1 MRSEQRA
8 EIDRRF
14 LKAYRLL
21 YADEKVQMKKEFCA
35 KTGLIPQNFSML
47 ERGDLSCTVD
57 NIYNLATQF
66 GVSLEWIFFGKGKFY
81 KEGGNGD
88 GAV

>member
-1 MRSEQRA
+1 MKSDQRL

-21 YADEKVQMKKEFCA
+21 YADEKVSMKKEFCE
-35 KTGLIPQNFSML
+35 KTALIPQNFSML

-57 NIYNLATQF
+57 NIYHLCATF
-66 GVSLEWIFFGKGKFY
+66 GVSLEWIFFGEGEFY
-81 KEGGNGD
+81 K
-88 GAV
+88 

>member
-21 YADEKVQMKKEFCA
+21 YADEKVQTKREFCE
-35 KTGLIPQNFSML
+35 KVGLIPQNFSML
-47 ERGDLSCTVD
+47 ERGGLSSTVD
-57 NIYNLATQF
+57 NIYNLATRF
-66 GVSLEWIFFGKGKFY
+66 GVSLEWLFFGRGDFY
-81 KEGGNGD
+81 ANN
-88 GAV
+88 

>member
-8 EIDRRF
+8 AIDRRF

-21 YADEKVQMKKEFCA
+21 YADEKVQTKKEFCA

-66 GVSLEWIFFGKGKFY
+66 GVSLEWLFFGEGEFY
-81 KEGGNGD
+81 KSQDHGD
-88 GAV
+88 GTV

>member
-1 MRSEQRA
+1 MRSEQRT

-21 YADEKVQMKKEFCA
+21 YADEKVQTKKEFCN

-57 NIYNLATQF
+57 NIYNLATRF
-66 GVSLEWIFFGKGKFY
+66 SVSLEWLFFGKGDFY
-81 KEGGNGD
+81 ANH
-88 GAV
+88 